1 MCSGALCLVGLDTLL
16 ALLLYGKG
24 VGFTRKI
31 RVNYNLSDHDSIST
45 YQFYKIY
52 L

>member
-16 ALLLYGKG
+16 PLLLYVKG
-24 VGFTRKI
+24 VGFTSKI
-31 RVNYNLSDHDSIST
+31 RVGYNLPDHDSIST